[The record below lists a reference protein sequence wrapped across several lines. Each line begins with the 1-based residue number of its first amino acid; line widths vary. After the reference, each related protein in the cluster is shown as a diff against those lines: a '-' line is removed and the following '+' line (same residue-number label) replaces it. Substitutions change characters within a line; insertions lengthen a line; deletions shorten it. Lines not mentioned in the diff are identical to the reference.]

1 VGGGQYGAARDMKKT
16 VVHILSTSYAGSHYL
31 SLLLGSHSKALHVGE
46 LFQLKRTKGMML
58 KEVYFTSSPIF
69 EGIGPGN
76 IRDVY
81 DIIFSR
87 VDPQI
92 EALVDTSKVLRG
104 WTEMFV
110 GDDRHHRKCV
120 HLIRD
125 PRALVRRW
133 MLPEEKT
140 NPMRLRWKL
149 LRSWPQV
156 PGRAA
161 FGDLSSMLMYRWLQQ
176 NRAITRFIRRHQF
189 DANLV
194 TYRDLAKD
202 TASEV
207 RRLTEWIGLSF
218 EPGELEYW
226 NREHI
231 GTQKRKYDWIKEQK
245 TSYFDLRWRSE
256 LPQEV
261 QERIVADRWINAY
274 LDELCLTFTEEGLK
288 LAAGTNP
295 YARRR

>member
-1 VGGGQYGAARDMKKT
+1 MKKT
-16 VVHILSTSYAGSHYL
+16 IVHILSTSYAGSHYL
-31 SLLLGSHSKALHVGE
+31 SLLLGNHSQALHVGE

-58 KEVYFTSSPIF
+58 GEVYFTASPIF
-69 EGIGPGN
+69 EGIGPHN
-76 IRDVY
+76 IHDVY

-87 VDPQI
+87 IDPHI
-92 EALVDTSKVLRG
+92 GALVDTSKVLRG

-110 GDDRHHRKCV
+110 KDDRHHRKYV

-133 MLPEEKT
+133 MVPQDRT
-140 NPMRLRWKL
+140 NPLRVRWKL

-161 FGDLSSMLMYRWLQQ
+161 FGDVPSILMYRWLQQ
-176 NRAITRFIRRHQF
+176 NRTITRFIGQHRL

-202 TASEV
+202 TAGEV
-207 RRLTEWIGLSF
+207 RRLMEWIGLSF
-218 EPGELEYW
+218 EPGQLEYW

-231 GTQKRKYDWIKEQK
+231 GTQKRKYEWVKDQK
-245 TSYFDLRWRSE
+245 TNYFDLRWKTE
-256 LPQEV
+256 LRQEI
-261 QERIVADRWINAY
+261 QERIVADRWIKAY
-274 LDELCLTFTEEGLK
+274 LDELGLSLTEEGLT
-288 LAAGTNP
+288 LASGRNP
-295 YARRR
+295 YAPPA